1 MNSTPSPQLTLSL
14 FRWFDSRWRS
24 ALRPAFPVLPYLTS
38 KRDSCLPPVLGRK
51 KTPTSSSSS
60 SPSSKETNELKQ
72 ICHKTTRKN
81 AKKYRDQDPNMGY
94 CGDHPMSVKSFRS
107 GISTQCHAICRWSWG
122 FVGRLKT
129 AILIFNLFSGRWV
142 NTQQLATRSG
152 SFFGQAQAVNT
163 NHVLKS
169 SKARLEMPD
178 EAPNVN
184 ANQTIG
190 KVTK

>member
-94 CGDHPMSVKSFRS
+94 CGDNAMSVKSFRS
-107 GISTQCHAICRWSWG
+107 GFSNTQCHAICTWSWG

-142 NTQQLATRSG
+142 NTQQLTDNCVVTTVTHA
-152 SFFGQAQAVNT
+152 
-163 NHVLKS
+163 KS
-169 SKARLEMPD
+169 TKARLEMPD